1 MMDYNTLKFIHIAS
15 AILLLGV
22 GGGSAFYKFMSDR
35 SGNLQVIVHTNKM
48 VVLADW
54 LFTTPSAIL
63 QPLTG
68 FMLMDLLNISLWTPW
83 LLASLILYVFAGVL
97 WLLAVYLQILMKN
110 MALNAQAQTVS
121 LDEKYFRL
129 VKYWIILGIFS
140 FLSMGG
146 VFVLMVFKSLD

>member
-1 MMDYNTLKFIHIAS
+1 MDYNTLIFIHITS

-22 GGGSAFYKFMSDR
+22 GAGSAFYKFMADK
-35 SGNLQVIVHTNKM
+35 SGNLEVIVHTNKM

-68 FMLMDLLNISLWTPW
+68 VLLMNLLDISIWTPW
-83 LLASLILYVFAGVL
+83 LLASIVLYTFAGVL

-110 MALNAQAQTVS
+110 ISQEADKNQIDLNT
-121 LDEKYFRL
+121 KYFFY
-129 VKYWIILGIFS
+129 VKCWVVLGVFS
-140 FLSMGG
+140 FLSMGL
-146 VFVLMVFKSLD
+146 VFVLMVFKL